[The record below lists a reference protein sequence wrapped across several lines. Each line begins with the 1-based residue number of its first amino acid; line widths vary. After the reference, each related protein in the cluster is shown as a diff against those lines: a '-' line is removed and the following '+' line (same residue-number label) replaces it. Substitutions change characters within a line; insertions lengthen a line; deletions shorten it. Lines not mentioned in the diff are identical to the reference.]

1 MFSARSEEKMRLA
14 LLLLLFLLSSCSA
27 SDPDYASQQAARI
40 EHPDIRLENAVCT
53 LNEHGSTP
61 VTLRA
66 GEITYWTD
74 EERMEA
80 ADVSFSQ
87 PDSEGQS
94 DISGSAQHARID
106 TGNEIMYLTGDV
118 RLESISSDLSIQTS
132 SLIFDIRNQ
141 RVDSQDY
148 VSVTFSD
155 GSLTGR
161 ALSADLRSMQLDLL
175 ELEQGEVII

>member
-1 MFSARSEEKMRLA
+1 MRLA

-53 LNEHGSTP
+53 LNEQGSTP

-80 ADVSFSQ
+80 A
-87 PDSEGQS
+87 
-94 DISGSAQHARID
+94 ISG
-106 TGNEIMYLTGDV
+106 
-118 RLESISSDLSIQTS
+118 DLSIQTS